1 VQQKVITRPSDR
13 ILAVGF
19 AADKRITTPTECAV
33 IPVAERAM
41 HKILTRAVASRHQR
55 AVRAEQ
61 RVA

>member
-1 VQQKVITRPSDR
+1 MLQSTQNGPR

-19 AADKRITTPTECAV
+19 AAAKRIETPTECSV